1 MFIGDRFINYGW
13 RRQLKKLDSRAV
25 VLSAVT
31 ALIAGGSLVASVAAN
46 AADMEKCAGI
56 AAAGKND
63 CGTATSSCKGMAKED
78 REATKWIEVPKG
90 TCAKIAGGTVTMDP
104 MDKHGG
110 GMSH

>member
-1 MFIGDRFINYGW
+1 MVF
-13 RRQLKKLDSRAV
+13 
-25 VLSAVT
+25 SAIT
-31 ALIAGGSLVASVAAN
+31 ALIAGGSLVASVAAQ

-63 CGTATSSCKGMAKED
+63 CGTKTSSCKGTAKED
-78 REATKWIEVPKG
+78 REAMKWIEVPTG
-90 TCAKIAGGTVTMDP
+90 TCSKIAGGTVTTDP

>member
-1 MFIGDRFINYGW
+1 MEK
-13 RRQLKKLDSRAV
+13 QLKHLDSRAV

-31 ALIAGGSLVASVAAN
+31 ALIAAGSLAASVSAN

-63 CGTATSSCKGMAKED
+63 CGTATSSCKGTAKAD
-78 REATKWIEVPKG
+78 RETSKWIEVPKG
-90 TCAKIAGGTVTMDP
+90 TCSKIAGGTVSMDP

-110 GMSH
+110 GMAK